1 VLRLSFSIAA
11 LSSSFSAASFSF
23 WKVAAAIAL
32 SSCRPLATSFVRE
45 GQEGMIRGGY
55 GGGGGRAAQ
64 SVTREA
70 KMAERTMIEMI
81 RYWGVVHFMVVWLE
95 I

>member
-1 VLRLSFSIAA
+1 
-11 LSSSFSAASFSF
+11 
-23 WKVAAAIAL
+23 
-32 SSCRPLATSFVRE
+32 
-45 GQEGMIRGGY
+45 MIRGGY